1 MISRVSRRQFLVR
14 SAVTGAGLAT
24 APSLLATSKLSGWK
38 ASAVTNPCAFSCY
51 LRLFPARKS
60 SEPGSILERALS
72 DLALTMKEED
82 SDSGT
87 GDILAGYTY
96 LGQFIDH
103 DLTLDITPLDQA
115 RKDPLQI
122 TNFRTPFLDLDQ
134 IYGGGPTIS
143 PHLYRKHGSDSPQG
157 AERFLL
163 GTTAAS
169 TVVDGVGHSRTLS
182 PSCNDLPRNS
192 QGVALV
198 GDARQDENLIL
209 AQLQVA
215 FLKLHNLVLDG
226 PELLRASPHYDI
238 EPRFEA
244 ARRVVTWHYQ
254 WLVRNDFLKAIL
266 DPDVFKH
273 VDGPDYKPLI
283 KASAG
288 GFRIPVEFSAAAFR
302 FGHSM
307 VRNEYFYNE
316 SHSDPP
322 AKLLDDMLERTG
334 FGKSG
339 NVPIPENWVI
349 DWKRFFAFPSPD
361 AFAAQPA
368 QKIDTKLAA
377 GLFQLPSAQMRAFTV
392 ASRSKVS
399 FAADP
404 PALPTRTL
412 LRGARL
418 GLPSGEQ
425 VEAEVR
431 RRMPGM
437 RTAKEDEI
445 VSGVGQAILTDS
457 KNGLRR
463 NTPLWYYVLKEA
475 EVLRRGASLGPVGS
489 RIVAD
494 VILGALQ
501 ADPGSYIRVVGPHW
515 QPTLW
520 DSDLEKEPLE
530 EMSKLL
536 KLVAPGQL
544 TKACNST

>member
-1 MISRVSRRQFLVR
+1 MISRRQFLLR
-14 SAVTGAGLAT
+14 SAATGAGLAT
-24 APSLLATSKLSGWK
+24 APGLLATPKLSGSK
-38 ASAVTNPCAFSCY
+38 VSAITNPCASSSY
-51 LRLFPARKS
+51 MRLFPARKP
-60 SEPGSILERALS
+60 SEAGSVLERALS
-72 DLALTMKEED
+72 DLALKMKEDD
-82 SDSGT
+82 SESGA

-115 RKDPLQI
+115 RKNPLQI

-134 IYGGGPTIS
+134 LYGGGPTIS
-143 PHLYRKHGSDSPQG
+143 PHLYRKHGSDSSEG
-157 AERFLL
+157 GERFLL
-163 GTTAAS
+163 GATAAS

-192 QGVALV
+192 QGIALV

-215 FLKLHNLVLDG
+215 FLKLHNLVLDR

-254 WLVRNDFLKAIL
+254 WLVRNDFLKAIV

-273 VDGPDYKPLI
+273 LESPDYKPLI
-283 KASAG
+283 KASAE

-307 VRNEYFYNE
+307 VRNEYFYNDF
-316 SHSDPP
+316 HSDPR
-322 AKLLDDMLERTG
+322 AELLADLLERTG

-339 NVPIPENWVI
+339 RVPIPEEWVI

-361 AFAAQPA
+361 ASAAQPA
-368 QKIDTKLAA
+368 QKIDTKIAA
-377 GLFQLPSAQMRAFTV
+377 GLFQLPSAQMRAFNLV
-392 ASRSKVS
+392 SSSKLT

-431 RRMPGM
+431 RRMPGV
-437 RTAKEDEI
+437 RTATEDEI
-445 VSGVGQAILTDS
+445 VSGAGQAILTDP
-457 KNGLRR
+457 KNRLRR

-475 EVLRRGASLGPVGS
+475 EVLRQGASLGPVGS

-494 VILGALQ
+494 VILGALE
-501 ADPGSYIRVVGPHW
+501 ADPESYISVAGPHW
-515 QPTLW
+515 KPTLW
-520 DSDLEKEPLE
+520 TPDLEKETLE

-536 KLVAPGQL
+536 ELVAPDQP